1 MLAAILPPIVPR
13 PMKPTCM
20 FASKSWPGVAR
31 CRLVLLVL
39 FENGL
44 CDAGGCHRGWP
55 SGVEGQV
62 RDDFAD
68 LVLGHAVGQ
77 GASDMAAELLRS
89 VKSCQHRDSNKTAV
103 ALGESG
109 TFPDITKENL
119 VRDIHQFRH
128 HGAKCFPRIRCRHVY
143 RRPTQRA
150 SVSPFSGGACPALRG
165 VVAAPFFHLSA
176 CFTFPRGSICYA
188 HVADSFARSA
198 FGSASVVAAPSLLA
212 SDQADYAVARI
223 AVHAGLISN
232 GAILSA
238 GGQEACGIRLA
249 LRIVRSFVAGRRWPV
264 RGGQA
269 SSRLCPGE
277 YSSQ

>member
-1 MLAAILPPIVPR
+1 
-13 PMKPTCM
+13 MKPTCM

-77 GASDMAAELLRS
+77 RASDVAAELLGA
-89 VKSCQHRDSNKTAV
+89 VESCQHRDSNKTAV
-103 ALGESG
+103 ALGEAG

-128 HGAKCFPRIRCRHVY
+128 HGAKCFPRIRCRHVDSSSMRVRKSRAT
-143 RRPTQRA
+143 RRVPALAGMNSRA
-150 SVSPFSGGACPALRG
+150 GMVRDSRQSSAAGKASSPWALRMKACVPPSNAKGKCFTFPRVSPFSGGACPALRG

-176 CFTFPRGSICYA
+176 RLDLLC
-188 HVADSFARSA
+188 ARRRLLC
-198 FGSASVVAAPSLLA
+198 SL
-212 SDQADYAVARI
+212 
-223 AVHAGLISN
+223 
-232 GAILSA
+232 
-238 GGQEACGIRLA
+238 RLR
-249 LRIVRSFVAGRRWPV
+249 LR
-264 RGGQA
+264 
-269 SSRLCPGE
+269 
-277 YSSQ
+277 